1 MKRIKGHEKDFLV
14 AHRTQMMKVK
24 HEMHE
29 IREASSDR
37 NLEAIR
43 DFKLQKLEKEQKF
56 FQGEAFQL
64 DKKCKKM
71 E

>member
-1 MKRIKGHEKDFLV
+1 
-14 AHRTQMMKVK
+14 MMKVK